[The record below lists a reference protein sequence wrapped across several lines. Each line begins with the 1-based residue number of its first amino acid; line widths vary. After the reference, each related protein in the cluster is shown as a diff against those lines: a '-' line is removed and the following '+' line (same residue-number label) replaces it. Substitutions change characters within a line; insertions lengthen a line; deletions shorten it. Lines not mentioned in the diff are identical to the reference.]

1 LMKLEDHWL
10 ANKVEGFSLDSYH
23 LGMIYAFAEII
34 GSGVKPLALSPPLTR
49 EEYARLKG
57 PIRLIADEYGVHL
70 LIDEDFLTTKLFNP
84 AFTDGKV
91 VVHMV
96 KDVSIIERYKGLKE
110 LKARKRREGSLNE
123 DEDEI
128 ARCLGR
134 LLGYDE
140 GTIKELLEKPRF

>member
-1 LMKLEDHWL
+1 LEDHWL
-10 ANKVEGFSLDSYH
+10 ANHVKDFSLDSYH
-23 LGMIYAFAEII
+23 LGMIYAFAEVV

-57 PIRLIADEYGVHL
+57 PIRLMADEYGVHL
-70 LIDEDFLTTKLFNP
+70 LVDEDFLITKLFNP

-96 KDVSIIERYKGLKE
+96 KDTSIIERYKGLKE
-110 LKARKRREGSLNE
+110 LKVRRRREGSLDE
-123 DEDEI
+123 VEDEI

-140 GTIKELLEKPRF
+140 ATIEELLEKPRF